1 MKRPFLLIMVLLLIV
16 IPFIAG
22 CSSNQAAQ
30 PSTNKDSVPQKGTTN
45 EINSKTNNVKEFT
58 LEELAQYN
66 GLNGKPAYVAVKG
79 VVYDVTNAK
88 LWRAGA
94 HSPIGEK
101 NVAGQDLTA
110 KLAGAPPSHQN
121 QEFWDKLP
129 KVGILKSTPK
139 Q

>member
-1 MKRPFLLIMVLLLIV
+1 MKRLFLLITVLLLIV

-22 CSSNQAAQ
+22 CSSNQAVQ
-30 PSTNKDSVPQKGTTN
+30 PSTNKESVTQKGTIN
-45 EINSKTNNVKEFT
+45 ENNSNNVREFT

-79 VVYDVTNAK
+79 IVYDVTNAK